1 MWSLVKILQGT
12 LDANDPRWL
21 AFGLPMPSTPSTPAQ
36 PTGLTAELNAA
47 GNIAV
52 ACDPTPL
59 ASRYR
64 FRMKLVGVQ
73 SEYQLAASSP
83 APMAAIAGVLP
94 GQTVEIIVQAVNGS
108 LQSVPSASVTFTVLL
123 PVKAAEAPAAKV
135 ALELPALATNG
146 TGSTAGFRLRH

>member
-1 MWSLVKILQGT
+1 
-12 LDANDPRWL
+12 
-21 AFGLPMPSTPSTPAQ
+21 
-36 PTGLTAELNAA
+36 
-47 GNIAV
+47 
-52 ACDPTPL
+52 
-59 ASRYR
+59 
-64 FRMKLVGVQ
+64 MKLVGVQ

-146 TGSTAGFRLRH
+146 NGKHSRV